1 MTGPSFFWCGETVP
15 FRPGETIAAALTAA
29 RILHFGTDANGQPAR
44 YFCGIGACQA
54 CAVLVDGTI
63 REACLTPARSGS
75 EVRPVT
81 PASAGGNDAR

>member
-1 MTGPSFFWCGETVP
+1 MSGLSFFWCGETVT
-15 FRPGETIAAALTAA
+15 FRPGETVAAALTAA
-29 RILHFGTDANGQPAR
+29 GVLHFGTDANGQPAR

-75 EVRPVT
+75 EVRPVMQT
-81 PASAGGNDAR
+81 SAGGRDAR